1 MRGCSLIS
9 RSVTTSACKNRV
21 VIVFIQGAG
30 RNVHDGW
37 DRKLVDSLERELG
50 LEVTYPLMPD
60 EADPHYAAWK
70 PVLRDVIADG
80 AILVGHSVGGTMLL
94 HALAEDPE
102 IKPRALILIAAPYIG
117 AGGWPSDELAARTHF
132 DLNVPVVLFYGSADT
147 TVPTAHMDLYAKAIP
162 NATVHVLAGR
172 DHQLN
177 NDLSE
182 VARAINHVC
191 AAIV

>member
-1 MRGCSLIS
+1 
-9 RSVTTSACKNRV
+9 

-30 RNVHDGW
+30 ANVHDGW

-70 PVLRDVIADG
+70 PALLGVIENG

-94 HALAEDPE
+94 HALTEDPE

-117 AGGWPSDELAARTHF
+117 AGGWPSDELTARSHF
-132 DLNVPVVLFYGSADT
+132 DLNGPVVLFHGSADT
-147 TVPTAHMDLYAKAIP
+147 TVPTAHVELYAKAIP
-162 NATVHVLAGR
+162 DATVHVLAGR

-182 VARAINHVC
+182 IARAIVKLSK
-191 AAIV
+191 

>member
-1 MRGCSLIS
+1 
-9 RSVTTSACKNRV
+9 

-30 RNVHDGW
+30 ANVHDGW

-50 LEVTYPLMPD
+50 LAVTYPRMPD

-70 PVLRDVIADG
+70 PALLGAIEDG

-94 HALAEDPE
+94 HALAEAPD

-132 DLNVPVVLFYGSADT
+132 DLDVPVVVFHGSADT
-147 TVPTAHMDLYAKAIP
+147 TVPAAHAELYAKAIAD
-162 NATVHVLAGR
+162 ATVHILEGR

-177 NDLSE
+177 NDLRE
-182 VARAINHVC
+182 VARAIVKLSDESSSRP
-191 AAIV
+191 

>member
-1 MRGCSLIS
+1 M
-9 RSVTTSACKNRV
+9 
-21 VIVFIQGAG
+21 IVFIQGAG
-30 RNVHDGW
+30 ANVHDGW

-50 LEVTYPLMPD
+50 LEVTYPRMPD

-70 PVLRDVIADG
+70 PVLHDVIADG

-102 IKPRALILIAAPYIG
+102 IKLRALILIAAPFIG
-117 AGGWPSDELAARTHF
+117 AGGWPSDELTARTHF

-147 TVPTAHMDLYAKAIP
+147 TVPTAHVALYAKAIP
-162 NATVHVLAGR
+162 NATVHVLQGR

-177 NDLSE
+177 NDLGE
-182 VARAINHVC
+182 VARAIVKLSN
-191 AAIV
+191 